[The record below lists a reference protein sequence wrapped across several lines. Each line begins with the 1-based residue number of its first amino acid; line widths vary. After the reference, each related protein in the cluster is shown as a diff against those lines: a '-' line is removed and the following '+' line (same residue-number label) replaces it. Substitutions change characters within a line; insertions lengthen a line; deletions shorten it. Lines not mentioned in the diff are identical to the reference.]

1 MAFLGLGSFGQGFV
15 KGFAESANEALKND
29 IQRINNRVEKVADF
43 RVKRAVQEQEE
54 RKKELEEIEEAL
66 REAEGL
72 FGADD
77 PRAASYAASL
87 LKEQGSTSA
96 LKSFVQQIKQS
107 EEYNRGGNLAN
118 FMQMSEKEMPMG
130 TRSDY
135 ARAFL
140 GKPKATPDYRLPE
153 DAVTAGAG
161 NLISALGLKPDISGR
176 AEKQVSEQM
185 AAMGVGVEPTTDI
198 VLPSSVFQK
207 EKFVLANK
215 TPSERITYL
224 NEELARVGNTPERNA
239 ELQSM
244 LTNQYEA
251 VKATGG
257 IEDRITAL
265 ENQLSRASGEDAV
278 KLKEEIGNL
287 RRKVKLESAET
298 SGNSM
303 DIIDARINIAL
314 YEGLKTGNLSEYR
327 KLLEKKKSLGKEPT
341 FAEELAEDKEQ
352 FFQDVQNKSIKQG
365 TPEYEKRL
373 AQIKK
378 DEELAKVFDVES
390 TNPSVVNQWSDV
402 FTSAIERS
410 LADKMPATELQ
421 RYTEV
426 KKLIDAN
433 PDYLQSLKAQN
444 PKTYQLYIETKELEK
459 EVMDS
464 SIARVLS
471 SLNKE
476 TEPEAFFAAASI
488 FGYGGE
494 AQAATTQAVSDV
506 SGGAAATQA
515 VSDVSSGAAD
525 VAATDG
531 SGSKFSTEKFKKSFP
546 DDEAGANKMVNSIL
560 RKGINMEDAIADAK
574 SKGYSKEFID
584 VLEANKGIDSS
595 MAKIAIEDADMPSE
609 LQIAVEAVKQLPF
622 LSGRRQKVNA
632 IMDAIGVSKEA
643 ATNMLKEVEDE
654 IKTQRA
660 EDVSKNA
667 DTPVSLARVLR
678 RAKTIDEYNNALA
691 KYIEATGRE
700 EDDVKRSFPPPASN
714 KNSGGLMSR
723 G

>member
-54 RKKELEEIEEAL
+54 RKKEIEEIEEAL

-107 EEYNRGGNLAN
+107 DEYKRGGNLAN
-118 FMQMSEKEMPMG
+118 FMQMSEKEMPTG

-224 NEELARVGNTPERNA
+224 NEELARVGNTPERNS

-257 IEDRITAL
+257 IEDQITAL
-265 ENQLSRASGEDAV
+265 ESQLSRASENDAV

-287 RRKVKLESAET
+287 KREAKLRAAET
-298 SGNSM
+298 SDNPM
-303 DIIDARINIAL
+303 DLVDAKISIAL
-314 YEGLKTGNLSEYR
+314 REGLKTGDLSEYR
-327 KLLEKKKSLGKEPT
+327 KLLEEKKSLGKEPT
-341 FAEELAEDKEQ
+341 FAEELTEDKQQ
-352 FFQDVQNKSIKQG
+352 FLRDVQNGTIKQG

-373 AQIKK
+373 AQIKR
-378 DEELAKVFDVES
+378 DEELSKVFDVES

-402 FTSAIERS
+402 FTSAIEMS

-444 PKTYQLYIETKELEK
+444 PKTYQFYIETKELEK
-459 EVMDS
+459 QVMDS

-471 SLNKE
+471 SLSKE

-494 AQAATTQAVSDV
+494 AQAAATQAVSDVSGGEAATQAVSDV
-506 SGGAAATQA
+506 SGGAAEND
-515 VSDVSSGAAD
+515 SMKEYPNDESGANLMIQ
-525 VAATDG
+525 AAEG
-531 SGSKFSTEKFKKSFP
+531 TEISISDLIASAEKRGYGEDFLN
-546 DDEAGANKMVNSIL
+546 ALRNKQMS
-560 RKGINMEDAIADAK
+560 D
-574 SKGYSKEFID
+574 
-584 VLEANKGIDSS
+584 
-595 MAKIAIEDADMPSE
+595 IAIEDAGMPSE

-622 LSGRRQKVNA
+622 LAGRRQKVDA
-632 IMDAIGVSKEA
+632 IMDATGVSKEA
-643 ATNMLKEVEDE
+643 ATNMLKKVEDE
-654 IKTQRA
+654 IKTRRA
-660 EDVSKNA
+660 EDTSKNA

-678 RAKTIDEYNNALA
+678 SAKTIDEYNDALA
-691 KYIEATGRE
+691 KYIEVTGRTQ
-700 EDDVKRSFPPPASN
+700 DDVMKSFPPPSSN